1 MLLRKGIYSYEY
13 IDIWERFDET
23 SLPDEEGF
31 FSSLNMKKIT
41 SVDYRHAKKV
51 HKEFKLK
58 KLSHYNDLCV
68 KSDTLM
74 LADVFESFRNKC
86 IEIYKLDPAYFCLH
100 QD

>member
-23 SLPDEEGF
+23 SLLDEEGF

-51 HKEFKLK
+51 YKEFKLK
-58 KLSHYNDLCV
+58 KLGHYNDLCV

-74 LADVFESFRNKC
+74 LADVFESFRNNC